1 MISIGHCTLGPQK
14 TFLTADVA
22 AAATSS
28 TVENMSGFALGEY
41 VVFGEPGEEKTEIVL
56 LTSVTASTT
65 LGHTTGPVF
74 AHAVE
79 TPIYE
84 IGYNQIEVYWSATE
98 SGTYALLTTI
108 GIAVDQKQTVYED
121 PNATTARWYKIRFK
135 DVADTLYSP
144 YSVPV
149 QGTGWTSDSL
159 RGMVDQI
166 LAESGFTGDAE
177 NRERIRRLLNNEV
190 KQLTQAISK
199 LHTTVL
205 TAYTTQSLTVG
216 TYQYDLPTR
225 FLRFKK
231 IDISFAGG
239 TYYRA
244 WFQSETE
251 GLPADTYY
259 TTSPYVYRR
268 GSEFGILPESDIT
281 SSGVAKLWY
290 DRYPSEMYDSNDTHG
305 LPYGASDILISKIL
319 YRLWVNKSM
328 DGPNYRASSYKNE
341 YETART
347 SYLTSIS
354 EGFQDYNPPVIK
366 VRDGGDLYG
375 LEGIDY

>member
-1 MISIGHCTLGPQK
+1 MIEIGLPTLGPQK
-14 TFLTADVA
+14 TFLTADCA

-28 TVENMSGFALGEY
+28 TVENMAGFASGEY
-41 VVFGEPGEEKTEIVL
+41 VVFGEPGVEKTEIVL
-56 LTSVTASTT
+56 LTSVTANTT

-84 IGYNQIEVYWSATE
+84 IGYNKIEIYYDTSETGTFTDLLAT
-98 SGTYALLTTI
+98 I
-108 GIAVDQKQTVYED
+108 DIAVDQEKTIYED

-144 YSVPV
+144 YSIPV

-159 RGMVDQI
+159 RGMTDQI
-166 LAESGFTGDAE
+166 LAEAGLTGDAGM
-177 NRERIRRLLNNEV
+177 RERIRRLLNNEV

-205 TAYTTQSLTVG
+205 TAYTTQSLTSG
-216 TYQYDLPTR
+216 TYQYDLPSR

-231 IDISFAGG
+231 VDISFAGS

-251 GLPADTYY
+251 GLPDDTYY
-259 TTSPYVYRR
+259 TTSPYIYRR

-290 DRYPSEMYDSNDTHG
+290 DRYPAEMYDANDTHG
-305 LPYGASDILISKIL
+305 LPYGASDILIAKIL
-319 YRLWVNKSM
+319 YRLWLSKNEQ
-328 DGPNYRASSYKNE
+328 RASSYKNE
-341 YETART
+341 YEAART
-347 SYLTSIS
+347 SYLISIS
-354 EGFQDYNPPVIK
+354 EGFQDYNPPVI
-366 VRDGGDLYG
+366 RTRAGEDLYS

>member
-1 MISIGHCTLGPQK
+1 MIEIGHCTLGPQK
-14 TFLTADVA
+14 TYLTADCA
-22 AAATSS
+22 AAASSS
-28 TVENMSGFALGEY
+28 TVENMSGFATGEY
-41 VVFGEPGEEKTEIVL
+41 VVFGEPGQEQSEIVL
-56 LTSVTASTT
+56 LTSVTANTT

-74 AHAVE
+74 AHNVE

-84 IGYNQIEVYWSATE
+84 IGYNQIEIYYSTTE
-98 SGTYALLTTI
+98 SGTYTLLTTI
-108 GIAVDQKQTVYED
+108 GIAVDQEKTIYED
-121 PNATTARWYKIRFK
+121 PNATTARWYKVRFK

-149 QGTGWTSDSL
+149 QGSGWTSDSL
-159 RGMVDQI
+159 RGMTDQI
-166 LAESGFTGDAE
+166 LAESGFSGDAE
-177 NRERIRRLLNNEV
+177 TRERIRRLLNNEV

-199 LHTTVL
+199 LHTSVL
-205 TAYTTQSLTVG
+205 LTYTTQDLTSG

-231 IDISFAGG
+231 VDISFAGG

-290 DRYPSEMYDSNDTHG
+290 DAYPSEMYDSNDEHG
-305 LPYGASDILISKIL
+305 LPYGASDILIAKIL
-319 YRLWVNKSM
+319 YRLWLSKNEQ
-328 DGPNYRASSYKNE
+328 RASSYKNE
-341 YETART
+341 YEDARQN
-347 SYLTSIS
+347 YLTALS
-354 EGFQDYNPPVIK
+354 EGYQDYNPPV
-366 VRDGGDLYG
+366 VRIRQG
-375 LEGIDY
+375 LDMYDWDEVGF

>member
-1 MISIGHCTLGPQK
+1 MIKIPHPQLGSQK
-14 TFLTADVA
+14 TFLTADCA
-22 AAATSS
+22 AAASSS
-28 TVENMSGFALGEY
+28 TVENYSGFAADEY
-41 VVFGEPGEEKTEIVL
+41 VVFGEPGQEQSEIVL

-74 AHAVE
+74 AHNVE

-84 IGYNQIEVYWSATE
+84 IGFNQIEIYWSATKT
-98 SGTYALLTTI
+98 GTFALLATI
-108 GIAVDQKQTVYED
+108 GINVDQKQTIYYD
-121 PNATTARWYKIRFK
+121 AAATTARWYKVRFK
-135 DVADTLYSP
+135 DVKDTLYSP
-144 YSVPV
+144 YSAVT
-149 QGTGWTSDSL
+149 QGSGWTSSSV
-159 RGMVDQI
+159 RGMTDQV
-166 LAESGFTGDAE
+166 LAESGFSDDSGT
-177 NRERIRRLLNNEV
+177 RERIRRLLNNEV

-205 TAYTTQSLTVG
+205 TTYTTQSLTSG

-231 IDISFAGG
+231 VDISFAGG

-281 SSGVAKLWY
+281 SSGIAKLWY
-290 DRYPSEMYDSNDTHG
+290 DKYPAEMYDDDDEHG
-305 LPYGASDILISKIL
+305 LPYGASDILVSKIL
-319 YRLWVNKSM
+319 YRLWVTKSM
-328 DGPNYRASSYKNE
+328 DGPNYRASSYKKD
-341 YETART
+341 YENART

-354 EGFQDYNPPVIK
+354 EGFQDYNPPVI
-366 VRDGGDLYG
+366 RTRAGEDLYS
-375 LEGIDY
+375 LEGIEY